1 MPWVVFILSLLLCA
15 SIYLRLRVVEL
26 QHRLPRYKNVAMKIA
41 SLPRKLHGNPEGS
54 YRWKSVRKSLAS
66 DSDIIASDVRM
77 LYIDRK
83 LARSTRAFATL
94 DKTNSIRFL
103 RMKLSF
109 YVRKKDQP
117 DFS

>member
-1 MPWVVFILSLLLCA
+1 MAL
-15 SIYLRLRVVEL
+15 
-26 QHRLPRYKNVAMKIA
+26 KIA

-83 LARSTRAFATL
+83 LARSTRALATL
-94 DKTNSIRFL
+94 DKINSIRFL
-103 RMKLSF
+103 RDEIVVLC
-109 YVRKKDQP
+109 KKKRLARLFLAETP
-117 DFS
+117 AYKIKMERL